1 MKNLIAGQKLK
12 LSDLTP
18 SIDLLTLGLAADF
31 GSNVSVDFSCFGVD
45 HEGQLS
51 DDRYMVFFNQKAS
64 PCGSIVMQEPQGR
77 DAETFA
83 LKLMALPATIKKLV
97 FTVTIDGEQTMAQ
110 MQSGYLRLAAAGSEV
125 ARFEFDGQQFQQEKA
140 IIVGE
145 IYLKEVW
152 RLGAVGQGFNG
163 GLSALLAY
171 FGGEEESEVAA
182 PPTPVVKPTPVAA
195 KPRVSLS
202 KITLDKKG
210 DKRLISLK
218 KTTDVQP
225 IKVNL
230 NWNHTPTQ
238 KKGLFGFGNK
248 SSAPDLDL
256 GCFVRMNNGEQGVIQ
271 PLGGNLGSRSEEPYI
286 LLDKDDRTGQA
297 SDGENLTV
305 YRPDLVD
312 FMVVFAM
319 IYEGADDFSS
329 VDARLTVKDPQGNEI
344 LIKLN
349 APDPRARFCVAAAF
363 KRTASGFEIG
373 KEERYFNAGHKEADE
388 HYGFG
393 FKWTAGSK

>member
-1 MKNLIAGQKLK
+1 VKQLIAGQKMK
-12 LSDLTP
+12 LSDLT
-18 SIDLLTLGLAADF
+18 SDIELLTVGVVADF
-31 GSNVSVDFSCFGVD
+31 GADVDLDFSCFGVD

-51 DDRYMVFFNQKAS
+51 DDRYMVFYNQKAS
-64 PCGSIVMQEPQGR
+64 PCRSIVMLNPQGS
-77 DAETFA
+77 DKESFE
-83 LKLMALPATIKKLV
+83 LKLMGLPSSIKKLV
-97 FTVTIDGEQTMAQ
+97 FTATLEGEKTMSQ
-110 MQSGYLRLAAAGSEV
+110 MQSGYLRLAAAGHEV
-125 ARFEFDGQQFQQEKA
+125 ARFEFDGQQFQQQKA
-140 IIVGE
+140 IIIGE
-145 IYLKEVW
+145 IYLKDVW

-171 FGGEEESEVAA
+171 FGGEEESASAA
-182 PPTPVVKPTPVAA
+182 PPASVVKPPPVAA

-210 DKRLISLK
+210 DKSSISLK
-218 KTTDVQP
+218 KTTEMQP

-230 NWNHTPTQ
+230 NWNNTPTE

-248 SSAPDLDL
+248 TTAPDLDL

-271 PLGGNLGSRSEEPYI
+271 PLGGNLGSRSEEPFI
-286 LLDKDDRTGQA
+286 LLDKDDRTGQS

-312 FMVVFAM
+312 FMIVFAM
-319 IYEGADDFSS
+319 IYEGADDFGS
-329 VDARLTVKDPQGNEI
+329 VDGRLTIKDPQGNEV

-349 APDPRARFCVAAAF
+349 ASDPRAQFCVAAAF
-363 KRTASGFEIG
+363 KRNGSHFEIT
-373 KEERYFNAGHKEADE
+373 KEERYFNGGHKEADE